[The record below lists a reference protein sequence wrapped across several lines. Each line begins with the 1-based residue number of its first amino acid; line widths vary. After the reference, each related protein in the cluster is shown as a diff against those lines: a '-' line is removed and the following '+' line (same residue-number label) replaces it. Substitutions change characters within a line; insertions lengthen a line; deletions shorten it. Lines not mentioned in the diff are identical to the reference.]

1 MMVSCVL
8 KSLLD
13 ILWKFFDLLSFRSKI
28 ILDTSSANRI
38 RIRFSNDFGVKNAFS
53 VRLGLTVSPDVGK
66 QWSKY
71 AQKQALIFKHIH
83 LQLYYKLEFNIMKKF
98 HCIIRSRLYKLAPD
112 DSCYLFSE
120 ADVLYFQIFVYEKN
134 DRKESEPL
142 DEVMLDALLKGKY
155 LWHCYNYYSQ

>member
-1 MMVSCVL
+1 M
-8 KSLLD
+8 
-13 ILWKFFDLLSFRSKI
+13 
-28 ILDTSSANRI
+28 
-38 RIRFSNDFGVKNAFS
+38 
-53 VRLGLTVSPDVGK
+53 
-66 QWSKY
+66 
-71 AQKQALIFKHIH
+71 
-83 LQLYYKLEFNIMKKF
+83 
-98 HCIIRSRLYKLAPD
+98 RSRLYKLAPD